1 MRFLAPVRF
10 GFSPMSKPQ
19 LFSLDSVRTDGWFER
34 IGQGIGSFRALCD
47 IVGERFFAFSM
58 ITGARITAL
67 TVDRRNPDDTQV
79 DFVVGAEGDED
90 AADTQRLPLPDFRR
104 RLVAALLNEGPMAPP
119 PTRDTDVEAIQLH
132 IGVRFLLLA
141 PLFGYSLQR
150 LEVTET
156 SSILHVL
163 VDGRDTTLELRAFQ
177 ARMRTHVREELERA
191 SAPQRSTIDL
201 ANVALAESAT
211 ADRDWK
217 RVTQLLG
224 SWPAPLSIF
233 LRTPE
238 GQSLAVETAALIAK
252 GLGMLATACV
262 NLGDMDRGEEIFRL
276 GVQYAQDGPAASDIF
291 IRFGEAVLADGRP
304 GEAIGLLRRA
314 AALGASNKIVQPA
327 LARAYIQRHR
337 FVAAHACIQSALDA
351 GVLRDQLDDSIKAV
365 EQALGPALAAWKT
378 RASTPPPSRDA
389 KR

>member
-1 MRFLAPVRF
+1 
-10 GFSPMSKPQ
+10 MSKSQIFP
-19 LFSLDSVRTDGWFER
+19 LDSVRTDGWFER

-104 RLVAALLNEGPMAPP
+104 RLVAALLTEGPIAPP

-132 IGVRFLLLA
+132 IGVRYLLLA

-150 LEVTET
+150 LEVGDLA
-156 SSILHVL
+156 SLLYIQL
-163 VDGRDTTLELRAFQ
+163 DGRETVLDVRAFQ
-177 ARMRTHVREELERA
+177 ARMRVLVREEIERA

-201 ANVALAESAT
+201 ANVALAESAAT
-211 ADRDWK
+211 DRDWK

-238 GQSLAVETAALIAK
+238 GQALAVETAALIAK
-252 GLGMLATACV
+252 GLGLLATACV
-262 NLGDMDRGEEIFRL
+262 NLGDMDRAEEIFRL

-291 IRFGEAVLADGRP
+291 IRFGESVLADGRP

-314 AALGASNKIVQPA
+314 AALGGSHKLVQPL
-327 LARAYIQRHR
+327 LARAFVQRHR
-337 FVAAHACIQSALDA
+337 FVAAHACVQAALDA
-351 GVLRDQLDDSIKAV
+351 GVPREQLDESVRAI
-365 EQALGPALAAWKT
+365 EEALGPALSAWKT
-378 RASTPPPSRDA
+378 RVSVPPPSQAA